1 MTYEMA
7 PDTAH
12 DKTDETTD
20 DEKRQGQRTLAPKSS
35 ESEAAPHIAA
45 QEADRV
51 IRIDAADTAAV
62 RPEHPDKQL

>member
-35 ESEAAPHIAA
+35 ESDAAPRIAA
-45 QEADRV
+45 QKTDHV
-51 IRIDAADTAAV
+51 IHIDAADTAAV
-62 RPEHPDKQL
+62 RPGHPDTQL